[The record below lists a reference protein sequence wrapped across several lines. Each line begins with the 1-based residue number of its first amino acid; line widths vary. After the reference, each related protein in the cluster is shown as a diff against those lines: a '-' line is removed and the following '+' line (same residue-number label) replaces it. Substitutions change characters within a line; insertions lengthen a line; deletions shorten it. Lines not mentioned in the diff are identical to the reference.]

1 MKIRTVRI
9 SESKILADIHME
21 SFKGFFLTSLGSHFL
36 ETYYKSCIK
45 SNESIAICAI
55 DENEKMI
62 GFTVGCLH
70 SKGFHTRLIQQ
81 NLLAFVLQGLIIFFS
96 KPKSIVRLFSNLG
109 KYTDKNDNGNY
120 AELLSIGVL
129 PDYNGQGIGK
139 ELVKRFEEVAMNS
152 GCSEIALT
160 TDFYGNRKVLEFYKT
175 TGYKID
181 CEFITYP
188 KRRMYK
194 LKKKLGN

>member
-1 MKIRTVRI
+1 MKIRNVKI
-9 SESKILADIHME
+9 EESKSLADIHIE
-21 SFKGFFLTSLGSHFL
+21 SFKYFFLTSLGAQFL
-36 ETYYKSCIK
+36 DTYYKSCIK

-70 SKGFHTRLIQQ
+70 SKGFHKRLIQQ
-81 NLLAFVLQGLIIFFS
+81 NLLAFVLQGLLIFFS

-109 KYTDKNDNGNY
+109 KNTDKSDNGHY

-139 ELVKRFEEVAMNS
+139 ELIKRFEEVAMNS

-160 TDFYGNRKVLEFYKT
+160 TDFYGNSKVLEFYKT
-175 TGYKID
+175 TGYKTY